1 MRVLVTGGKGFLGAW
16 IVRRLLR
23 RGCAV
28 RVFDVAEDRRLVE
41 AIGGARAAE
50 VAWRIGDIV
59 DGGAVSAAA
68 AGCDAIVH
76 LAGILTPACQ
86 ADPVRGAGINLIGTL
101 NVFEAALA
109 HGISRVVYTSS
120 AGVYGPDDG
129 MTPRPTTH
137 YGTFKLACEGSARA
151 YLADRGLA
159 SIGFRPFIVYGPG
172 RETGLTAGPSLACR
186 AAARGQSYRI
196 PYGGSAGLVFVDDV
210 AAAYESAVLRDP
222 AGAHVFNLV
231 GTTVSNDDVIAAIH
245 AAIPD
250 AAITAGGPALPV
262 AADVDPGGVDNI
274 LPGLPR
280 TSLAEGIAWT
290 VAFYRQGERLP

>member
-16 IVRRLLR
+16 IIRRLLGQ
-23 RGCAV
+23 GCAV

-41 AIGGARAAE
+41 AVGGAKAAE
-50 VAWRIGDIV
+50 VEWRVGDIV
-59 DGGAVSAAA
+59 SGENVSAAA
-68 AGCDAIVH
+68 TGCDAIVH
-76 LAGILTPACQ
+76 LAGVLTPACQ
-86 ADPVRGAGINLIGTL
+86 ADPVRGAEINLIGTL

-109 HGISRVVYTSS
+109 HGIGRVVYTSS

-151 YLADRGLA
+151 YLADHGLA

-186 AAARGQSYRI
+186 AAARGESYRI

-210 AAAYESAVLRDP
+210 AAAYERALLRDP

-231 GTTVSNDDVIAAIH
+231 GTTVSNDDVIAAIR
-245 AAIPD
+245 AVVPGAD
-250 AAITAGGPALPV
+250 ITAGGPALPIV
-262 AADVDPGGVDNI
+262 ADVDPGRIDDI
-274 LPGLPR
+274 LPGLPQ
-280 TSLAEGIAWT
+280 TGLAEGIART
-290 VAFYRQGERLP
+290 VAFYQQGGRLT